1 VSDTGVRW
9 PGKGYDPEGTDLS
22 QPMRQLLIDLNLLE
36 SPAPG
41 EKVTLRGGTP
51 HSLQVM
57 TSGATSI
64 SKLVVAA
71 VGGIGGISALATGLN
86 GFFGKVGPNNLDTP
100 LVRTAFIIAG
110 ALMGMAV
117 ALSLA
122 IVVRAD
128 VGARA
133 TSSAAQF
140 TARAQV
146 AAALLQSYVA
156 PALAPAD
163 ETSYAIQ
170 TKDNSW
176 HVVKEFR
183 WANGH
188 LVAVIE
194 GDVTPASEWAGLVS
208 LASLRESPT

>member
-1 VSDTGVRW
+1 MSDTGVRW

-36 SPAPG
+36 SPATG
-41 EKVTLRGGTP
+41 EKVNWKAGTP

-64 SKLVVAA
+64 SKLVVGA

-86 GFFGKVGPNNLDTP
+86 GFFGKVGPDNLDTP
-100 LVRTAFIIAG
+100 LVRTAFIVAG

-128 VGARA
+128 VSARA
-133 TSSAAQF
+133 ASTAAQF
-140 TARAQV
+140 DARARV
-146 AAALLQSYVA
+146 ASALLQSYVA
-156 PALAPAD
+156 PALAPAE
-163 ETSYAIQ
+163 ETSYAVQ

-183 WANGH
+183 WEDNRV
-188 LVAVIE
+188 VAVIE
-194 GDVTPASEWAGLVS
+194 GDVKPASEWAGLVS
-208 LASLRESPT
+208 LASLKVSTT

>member
-1 VSDTGVRW
+1 MSDTGVRW

-36 SPAPG
+36 SPATG
-41 EKVTLRGGTP
+41 EKVSLRRGTP

-64 SKLVVAA
+64 SKLVVGA
-71 VGGIGGISALATGLN
+71 VGGIGGLSALATGLN
-86 GFFGKVGPNNLDTP
+86 GFFGKVGPDNLDTP

-117 ALSLA
+117 AVSLA

-128 VGARA
+128 VSARA
-133 TSSAAQF
+133 ESSAAQF

-156 PALAPAD
+156 PAIAPAE
-163 ETSYAIQ
+163 ETSYAVR
-170 TKDNSW
+170 TTDDSW
-176 HVVKEFR
+176 HKVLEFR
-183 WANGH
+183 WDHNGV
-188 LVAVIE
+188 VAVID
-194 GDVTPASEWAGLVS
+194 GDVKPASEWAGLVS
-208 LASLRESPT
+208 LSSLKDNA